1 MLGVVLDGRA
11 LEPNENGHTVLDL
24 FEHFCAYSG
33 CDEKTIGKEAFAWA
47 KLAYISARLRPT

>member
-1 MLGVVLDGRA
+1 MCYGDPAKMLGVVLDGRA

-33 CDEKTIGKEAFAWA
+33 CDEKTIGK
-47 KLAYISARLRPT
+47 RRTH